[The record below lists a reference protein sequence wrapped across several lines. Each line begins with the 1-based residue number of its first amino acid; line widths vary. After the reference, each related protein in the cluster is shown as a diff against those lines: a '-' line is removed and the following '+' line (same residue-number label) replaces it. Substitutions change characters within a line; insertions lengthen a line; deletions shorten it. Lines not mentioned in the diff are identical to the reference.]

1 MWHIL
6 SIGRDPMLLE
16 SRKLLLE
23 GAGCAVVT
31 ATSLDA
37 AASACKEQHFDA
49 AVLCHTLTPEEF
61 EAAKEELAAC
71 VPDLHIVRLQQY
83 EDVGYDPL
91 AFVHRVQQVASS
103 I

>member
-6 SIGRDPMLLE
+6 SIGRDPLLLE

-23 GAGCAVVT
+23 ATGCEVVT

-37 AASACKEQHFDA
+37 ALAACAEYRFDA
-49 AVLCHTLTPEEF
+49 AVLCHTLKEDEL
-61 EAAKEELAAC
+61 EQAKEALTGC

-91 AFVHRVQQVASS
+91 TFVHRVQQIASS
-103 I
+103 M